1 MICQIVFFAINYK
14 KTKTEKIE
22 GSLKRLLIMLDI
34 RYVVENT
41 ESVKR
46 ALAGRNGEFPVDKA
60 VDLELRRREII
71 KEVEALKARR
81 NSESAKVAQLK
92 REKQNADEIIADM
105 QKIGGQI
112 KELDDKLAVVEAEL
126 KDAMLSIPNLP
137 HATTPVGKSD
147 ADNVEVRKWGEPTK
161 FGFSPKPHWELG
173 EELGILDW
181 PRAAKITGARF
192 TVYRGAAARLERSVI
207 SLMLDL
213 HTSNGYSEI
222 LPPYIVNRASM
233 TATGQLPKFEEDAF
247 ALKNTEYFLVPTAE
261 VPVTNLHRDEILSES
276 DLPIKYCAYTA
287 CFRAEAGSAGRDTRG
302 LIRQHQ
308 FNKVELVKFTRP
320 SESYDELEKLT
331 NDAEAVLQ
339 RLGLP
344 YRVMSLSSGD
354 IGFSSAKT
362 YDLEVWL
369 PSYGRYVE
377 ISSCSNFEDFQARR
391 GNIKYRQA
399 ATGKPAFVHTL
410 NGSGLAVGRTVAAIM
425 ENYQNADGTIT
436 VPEALRS
443 YMGCDKIKK

>member
-1 MICQIVFFAINYK
+1 
-14 KTKTEKIE
+14 
-22 GSLKRLLIMLDI
+22 MLDI

-261 VPVTNLHRDEILSES
+261 VPVTNLHRDEMLSES

-377 ISSCSNFEDFQARR
+377 ISSCSNFEDYQARR

-399 ATGKPAFVHTL
+399 ATGKPAYVHTL
-410 NGSGLAVGRTVAAIM
+410 NGSGLAVGRTVAAVM

-436 VPEALRS
+436 VPDALRS
-443 YMGCDKIKK
+443 YMGCDRIKK

>member
-1 MICQIVFFAINYK
+1 
-14 KTKTEKIE
+14 
-22 GSLKRLLIMLDI
+22 MLDI

-60 VDLELRRREII
+60 VELELKRREII
-71 KEVEALKARR
+71 REVEALKARR

-339 RLGLP
+339 SLKLP
-344 YRVMSLSSGD
+344 YRVMSLCSGD

-377 ISSCSNFEDFQARR
+377 ISSCSNFEDYQARR

-399 ATGKPAFVHTL
+399 ATGKPAYVHTL
-410 NGSGLAVGRTVAAIM
+410 NGSGLAVGRTVAAVM

>member
-1 MICQIVFFAINYK
+1 
-14 KTKTEKIE
+14 
-22 GSLKRLLIMLDI
+22 MLDI

-112 KELDDKLAVVEAEL
+112 KELGDKLAVVEAEL

-399 ATGKPAFVHTL
+399 ATGKPAYVHTL
-410 NGSGLAVGRTVAAIM
+410 NGSGLAVGRTVAAVM

-436 VPEALRS
+436 VPDALRS
-443 YMGCDKIKK
+443 YMGCDRIKK

>member
-1 MICQIVFFAINYK
+1 
-14 KTKTEKIE
+14 
-22 GSLKRLLIMLDI
+22 MLDI

-192 TVYRGAAARLERSVI
+192 TVYRGVAARLERSVI

-339 RLGLP
+339 SLKLP
-344 YRVMSLSSGD
+344 YRVMSLCSGD

-377 ISSCSNFEDFQARR
+377 ISSCSNFEDYQARR

-410 NGSGLAVGRTVAAIM
+410 NGSGLAVGRTVAAVM

-436 VPEALRS
+436 VPDALRS
-443 YMGCDKIKK
+443 YMGCDRIKK

>member
-1 MICQIVFFAINYK
+1 
-14 KTKTEKIE
+14 
-22 GSLKRLLIMLDI
+22 MLDI

-192 TVYRGAAARLERSVI
+192 TVYRGAAARLERSII

-339 RLGLP
+339 SLKLP
-344 YRVMSLSSGD
+344 YRVMSLCSGD

-399 ATGKPAFVHTL
+399 ATGKPAYVHTL
-410 NGSGLAVGRTVAAIM
+410 NGSGLAVGRTVAAVM

-436 VPEALRS
+436 VPDALRS
-443 YMGCDKIKK
+443 YMGCNRIKK

>member
-1 MICQIVFFAINYK
+1 
-14 KTKTEKIE
+14 
-22 GSLKRLLIMLDI
+22 MLDI

-339 RLGLP
+339 SLKLP
-344 YRVMSLSSGD
+344 YRVMSLCSGD

-377 ISSCSNFEDFQARR
+377 ISSCSNFEDYQARR

-399 ATGKPAFVHTL
+399 ATGKPAYVHTL
-410 NGSGLAVGRTVAAIM
+410 NGSGLAVGRTVAAVM

-436 VPEALRS
+436 VPDALRS
-443 YMGCDKIKK
+443 YMGCDRIKK

>member
-1 MICQIVFFAINYK
+1 
-14 KTKTEKIE
+14 
-22 GSLKRLLIMLDI
+22 MLDI

-276 DLPIKYCAYTA
+276 ELPIKYCAYTA

-399 ATGKPAFVHTL
+399 ATGKPAYVHTL
-410 NGSGLAVGRTVAAIM
+410 NGSGLAVGRTVAAVM

-436 VPEALRS
+436 VPDALRS
-443 YMGCDKIKK
+443 YMGCDRIKK